1 MTRNDEEKRVESRES
16 EREREKETQKTKKKR
31 VKGNR
36 FVFADKRS
44 PRTLIAFHVNARDR
58 EICHGCP
65 AGPAKASRSFG

>member
-1 MTRNDEEKRVESRES
+1 MRRNELKQESRN
-16 EREREKETQKTKKKR
+16 EREREREIQKTKKKR
-31 VKGNR
+31 VKENR

-65 AGPAKASRSFG
+65 AGLAKASKSFG